1 MSVSL
6 PDELTCKDVVELVTR
21 YDDGALDADDRR
33 RFDLHLASCD
43 ACVTYYD
50 QLRQVA
56 RLAGAL
62 DDDAPVDPA
71 VEVALLSAFRT
82 THPAR

>member
-1 MSVSL
+1 
-6 PDELTCKDVVELVTR
+6 VVELVTR
-21 YDDGALDADDRR
+21 SDDVALDVDDRR
-33 RFDLHLASCD
+33 RFDEHLASCD

-50 QLRQVA
+50 QLRQIA

-71 VEVALLSAFRT
+71 VEAALLSAFR
-82 THPAR
+82 AAADGR